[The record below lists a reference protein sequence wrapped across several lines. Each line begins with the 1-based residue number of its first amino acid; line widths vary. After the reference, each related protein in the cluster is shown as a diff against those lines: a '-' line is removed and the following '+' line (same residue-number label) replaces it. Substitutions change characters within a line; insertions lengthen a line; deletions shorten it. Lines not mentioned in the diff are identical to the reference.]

1 MLMSECYLL
10 PLTSTLTPGE
20 GSLEPTLS
28 LEDITLMGVISG
40 TVTGCPSQ
48 SSNYN
53 PKQLQILQRIR
64 VTLYVANRSL
74 Q

>member
-1 MLMSECYLL
+1 MSTCYLL
-10 PLTSTLTPGE
+10 LPAITLTPGE

-48 SSNYN
+48 SSNHTPKIAANSSVRRGN
-53 PKQLQILQRIR
+53 PICSR
-64 VTLYVANRSL
+64 
-74 Q
+74 